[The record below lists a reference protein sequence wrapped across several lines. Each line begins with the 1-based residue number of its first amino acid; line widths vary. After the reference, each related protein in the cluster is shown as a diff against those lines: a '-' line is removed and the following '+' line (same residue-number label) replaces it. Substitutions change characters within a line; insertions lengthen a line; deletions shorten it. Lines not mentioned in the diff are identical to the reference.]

1 MKVYVVVS
9 VYAGCI
15 DEVEAFADEA
25 AADAFLA
32 KQKQELDIEPGMEAE
47 SENDAK
53 VFELEVEPIPTM

>member
-15 DEVEAFADEA
+15 DEVQAFADEA

-32 KQKQELDIEPGMEAE
+32 KQKQELDIEPGNEAE

-53 VFELEVEPIPTM
+53 VFELEVEPVPTM

>member
-1 MKVYVVVS
+1 VKVYVVVS

-32 KQKQELDIEPGMEAE
+32 KQQKKLGIEPGNEAE

-53 VFELEVEPIPTM
+53 VFELEVEPVPTM